1 MLRLAVARSARGAGQ
16 GFTGAARGQ
25 WTSQWLQQPI
35 RRTLADARAP
45 DKTILP
51 GSQSATTAGV
61 PQPPVMATA
70 TTNPTA
76 AEIPPTQVP
85 QTPPTPEEVGAVAKA
100 ATNTAANVAANAI
113 ASNIPP
119 TGADKAGSEQSAPP
133 PPPPKPR
140 RRIRKFLTT
149 LIVLSALG
157 YGGGV
162 YYSLISDNFH
172 DFFTEYVP
180 YGEDAVAYF
189 EDREFRKR
197 FPSKEYSAKT
207 WPQTRGENKV
217 TIPRSSG
224 LTPRVAEEGDSKS
237 KAPVATPKKAADVK
251 LSAPAT
257 QEPKDVAKAAAPVKP
272 IDHINVE
279 QATEPAVQN
288 LVKMVNNVITAINA
302 SPESARF
309 QPVVE
314 NLKGDLSNAIS
325 AIGSLKEQH
334 IHDAETQIQ
343 NAHSEFD
350 EAAKE
355 LVRRLESQMR
365 EQEAHWREEYEKER
379 QTLSE
384 GYRQRLSAELEAAE
398 KVFESKRK
406 NALLQQEISL
416 QKQYMDTVKAKVE
429 EERSGRLS
437 KLDELSSSV
446 SELERLTSEWN
457 SVVDATLQTQH
468 LQIAV
473 EAVKAKVLQSEYPTP
488 FLNELVALKEV
499 SGDDEVVN
507 AAIASIN
514 PLAYQRGISS
524 AAHLIDRFRRVAS
537 EVRKA
542 SLLPEDAGVA
552 SHAASAVLSRFMFQ
566 KRSDRGFP
574 EGDDV
579 EATLAR
585 TEVLLEEGDLDAA
598 AREMNGLKG
607 WANVLSRDWVS
618 ECRRVLEVKQ
628 AVDVIATEARLKSL
642 LVD

>member
-1 MLRLAVARSARGAGQ
+1 M
-16 GFTGAARGQ
+16 
-25 WTSQWLQQPI
+25 
-35 RRTLADARAP
+35 
-45 DKTILP
+45 
-51 GSQSATTAGV
+51 
-61 PQPPVMATA
+61 
-70 TTNPTA
+70 
-76 AEIPPTQVP
+76 
-85 QTPPTPEEVGAVAKA
+85 AKA
-100 ATNTAANVAANAI
+100 ATNAAANVAANAI
-113 ASNIPP
+113 AANIPP
-119 TGADKAGSEQSAPP
+119 TGSDKAGSGQSAPP

-140 RRIRKFLTT
+140 RRIRRFLTT

-197 FPSKEYSAKT
+197 FPSKEYNAKN

-217 TIPRSSG
+217 TISRSSG
-224 LTPRVAEEGDSKS
+224 LTPRVAEVGDDKE
-237 KAPVATPKKAADVK
+237 KAPAAASKKVADAKS
-251 LSAPAT
+251 SAPAT
-257 QEPKDVAKAAAPVKP
+257 QQPKDAAKAAPSSKP
-272 IDHINVE
+272 IDHINVA
-279 QATEPAVQN
+279 QATEPVVQN

-302 SPESARF
+302 SPESAKF
-309 QPVVE
+309 KPIVE
-314 NLKGDLSNAIS
+314 NLKGDLDSAIS
-325 AIGSLKEQH
+325 AIGTLKDQH
-334 IHDAETQIQ
+334 VHDAETQIK
-343 NAHSEFD
+343 NAHTEFD
-350 EAAKE
+350 DAAKE

-437 KLDELSSSV
+437 KLDELSTSV

-473 EAVKAKVLQSEYPTP
+473 EAVKAKVLQSEVPTP

-514 PLAYQRGISS
+514 PLAYQRGIPS

-628 AVDVIATEARLKSL
+628 AVDVSFSLMTRFTSAIANISFNRSL
-642 LVD
+642 PLRRD